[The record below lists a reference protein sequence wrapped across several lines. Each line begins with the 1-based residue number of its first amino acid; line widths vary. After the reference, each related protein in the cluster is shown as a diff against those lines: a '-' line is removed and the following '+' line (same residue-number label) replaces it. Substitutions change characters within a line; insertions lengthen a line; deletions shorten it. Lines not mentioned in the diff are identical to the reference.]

1 MRRPVRDLTCQV
13 QHVKQNMFYPK
24 EFFPY
29 MREFLGSCADFFE
42 LRSRALFYLN
52 KARFFGHLNGKR
64 YFLNDEFVVF
74 LV

>member
-1 MRRPVRDLTCQV
+1 
-13 QHVKQNMFYPK
+13 
-24 EFFPY
+24 